1 MGQIPVYTGT
11 TSAQFYVD
19 KLSPVKGFIEE
30 FVDKNLTEFE
40 YDKQKHTYN
49 FICNYVVWDDKTNN
63 LIIPINFLPLLE
75 DYLETRGYP
84 KVFKRVPLEP
94 IKARQ
99 STIRPN
105 PDWTPREHQI
115 PIIDYILHDS
125 RSRKGISLAT
135 GQGKMLKNGTP
146 VRTPDG
152 WKPIEQLKVGDMVIA
167 PDGKAYPVTGV
178 YHHKKKTMY
187 RVSFRD
193 ERYLDVGAD
202 HLWET
207 VRPTTKNGVRCLKTE
222 VMDTFD
228 MVHYVKTPSGESK
241 IYIPL
246 IKPEERPEVELPID
260 PYMLGSL
267 IANGCFNSD
276 SITLTTPDEYVVNY
290 FKTHLRKG
298 YSLNYAGGCN
308 WRIARDKGNLEP
320 HYYLNAIEK
329 LGLRYH
335 KAETKF
341 IPEIYLKGSLHQR
354 WELLRGLMDGDGGD
368 GEKGKIHV
376 KADGTVKE
384 SAPTLRYS
392 TVSVTLSKQIQQL
405 IWSFGDMCNIRPRLT
420 KYTDHDGNRIP
431 GNFEDQRINIRAKV
445 PSMYHN
451 CPTKKS
457 RTNDNGRNCKFLRL
471 RVEDI
476 QAIGNSD
483 ATCIAIDSPNNTYVA
498 KDYITTHNTFI
509 ANNSAAQLGL
519 VTMVIMGSNIP
530 QWVKNISEQTTVHE
544 NFTYIDSKEYTNIYK
559 WVKDCN
565 SQAKEKGSK
574 IWILMGSDSFYQLV
588 NDKVYPD
595 IFVCSISTLREFIEN
610 GEAYQNL
617 PWNWQGFL
625 KEYGIGTKIVDE
637 AHQNFHAVNKLDLLS
652 NIKNNVYLTATFEKT
667 GISASRIFNTVYPT
681 EMRYGDSN
689 VAQYTNCT
697 VYAYRGMVPAH
708 FVKRKRG
715 YNAIKYEQYLLKRP
729 MWMKDYLNNV
739 VLPEVYMHY
748 VKKRNPG
755 EKCLLFFSTKA
766 MIEKVRDFLNFE
778 LAKYGIVAKEK
789 IGGTPDD
796 VLNDPQFHIY
806 IGTPGGMGTGRDI
819 PHLRTAINFVSFD
832 SPVLT
837 KQCYGRLRRIPGVD
851 TEWVDNVDRMIDSQ
865 VRHWQKR
872 DRFYRKAA
880 KTYHKIKL
888 S

>member
-1 MGQIPVYTGT
+1 MGQITVYTGT

-30 FVDKNLTEFE
+30 FVNKNLTEFE
-40 YDKQKHTYN
+40 YDKQKHTYT
-49 FICNYVVWDDKTNN
+49 FICNYVIWDEKTNN

-75 DYLETRGYP
+75 SYLETCGYP
-84 KVFKRVPLEP
+84 KVFKEVPLEP
-94 IKARQ
+94 IKPRQ
-99 STIRPN
+99 SSIKPN
-105 PDWTPREHQI
+105 PDWKPREHQI
-115 PIIDYILHDS
+115 PIIDYLLHDS
-125 RSRKGISLAT
+125 RSRKGVSLQT
-135 GQGKMLKNGTP
+135 GGGKAAINGTLVKIP
-146 VRTPDG
+146 NG
-152 WKPIEQLKVGDMVIA
+152 WKPIEQLKIGDMVIA

-178 YHHKKKTMY
+178 YSHK
-187 RVSFRD
+187 
-193 ERYLDVGAD
+193 DVDLFKLTFKDKRSVITCGE

-207 VRPTTKNGVRCLKTE
+207 MYHYCGSLRKEIEKTSDIMSYIKGDPNNHP
-222 VMDTFD
+222 V
-228 MVHYVKTPSGESK
+228 
-241 IYIPL
+241 YIPL
-246 IKPEERPEVELPID
+246 IEPEQKEDIDLPLD
-260 PYMLGSL
+260 PYVLGSL
-267 IANGCFNSD
+267 LSNGTMTGKCEAVN
-276 SITLTTPDEYVVNY
+276 LYTPHRECIDIVRSRLPEQHEIHQYSNLAWGIVATKEIWYNKV
-290 FKTHLRKG
+290 RKA
-298 YSLNYAGGCN
+298 LK
-308 WRIARDKGNLEP
+308 D
-320 HYYLNAIEK
+320 
-329 LGLRYH
+329 LGLWGCYSH
-335 KAETKF
+335 TKF
-341 IPEIYLKGSLHQR
+341 IPELYMNASPKQKM
-354 WELLRGLMDGDGGD
+354 ELIQGLMDGDGSMSVRKPRIS
-368 GEKGKIHV
+368 EKTGKVIN
-376 KADGTVKE
+376 AAGALT
-384 SAPTLRYS
+384 YCS
-392 TVSVTLSKQIQQL
+392 TSEKLIRQLQEL
-405 IWSFGDMCNIRPRLT
+405 IWSMGDVCLI
-420 KYTDHDGNRIP
+420 DDGFIGKPKIYNGQTIT
-431 GNFEDQRINIRAKV
+431 QRHKTFKIHIRAKH
-445 PSMYHN
+445 PSNYFKIAYKKNRTRDN
-451 CPTKKS
+451 CRFAKS
-457 RTNDNGRNCKFLRL
+457 PKLRIDS
-471 RVEDI
+471 VI
-476 QAIGNSD
+476 PVGKGN
-483 ATCIAIDSPNNTYVA
+483 ATCISVDSPNNTYVLEN
-498 KDYITTHNTFI
+498 YIVTHNTFI
-509 ANNSAAQLGL
+509 ANYSAAQLGL

-544 NFTYIDSKEYTNIYK
+544 NFEYLDSNKYNNIYK
-559 WVKDCN
+559 WVKECN
-565 SQAKEKGSK
+565 AQAKERGSK

-588 NDKVYPD
+588 NDKVHPD

-610 GEAYQNL
+610 GEAYKNL

-652 NIKNNVYLTATFEKT
+652 NIKNNIALTATFLKT
-667 GISASRIFNTVYPT
+667 GISASRIFDRVYPP

-748 VKKRNPG
+748 VKKRNEG

-766 MIEKVRDFLNFE
+766 MIERVRDFLNFE

-796 VLNDPQFHIY
+796 VLNDPQYHIY

-872 DRFYRKAA
+872 DKFYRKAA